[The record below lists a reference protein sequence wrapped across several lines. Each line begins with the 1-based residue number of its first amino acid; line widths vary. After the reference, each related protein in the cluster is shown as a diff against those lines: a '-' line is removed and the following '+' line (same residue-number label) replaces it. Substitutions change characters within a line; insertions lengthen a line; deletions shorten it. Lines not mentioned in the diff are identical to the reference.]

1 MYDKRDDIEQAE
13 WCSEWSRRRWKRRH
27 RRLQRWSTFKMFCVA
42 ALYEFAAMVKG
53 E

>member
-13 WCSEWSRRRWKRRH
+13 WCSEWSRKHKARKEKRLRH
-27 RRLQRWSTFKMFCVA
+27 WRICKTLCVA
-42 ALYEFAAMVKG
+42 VLYEFVSIVKG